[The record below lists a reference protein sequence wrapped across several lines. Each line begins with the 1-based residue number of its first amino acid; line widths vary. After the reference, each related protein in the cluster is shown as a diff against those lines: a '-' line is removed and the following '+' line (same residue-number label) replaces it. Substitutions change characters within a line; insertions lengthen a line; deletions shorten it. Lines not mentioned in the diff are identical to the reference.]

1 MKKIIIAVA
10 LALVTAAAV
19 SAPSAQAQNYPDVK
33 SLTAFSPD
41 CNYMSKP
48 GYLRY
53 RYFVDTKGTYISY
66 EEAARVVQEQG
77 G

>member
-19 SAPSAQAQNYPDVK
+19 SVPSAQAQNYPKV
-33 SLTAFSPD
+33 SGLTAFSPE

-53 RYFVDTKGTYISY
+53 RYYQDSKEFIDY
-66 EEAARVVQEQG
+66 ETAARVVQEQG